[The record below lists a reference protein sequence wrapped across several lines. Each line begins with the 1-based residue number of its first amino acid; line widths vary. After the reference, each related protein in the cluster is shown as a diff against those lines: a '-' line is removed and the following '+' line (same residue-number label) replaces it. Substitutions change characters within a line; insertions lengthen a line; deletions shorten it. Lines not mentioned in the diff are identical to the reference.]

1 MQQPPSE
8 QWQQNTS
15 WGSSPQWQHSE
26 PLPPQYP
33 QQMPPQLW
41 HQQPNYTQSQS
52 YYPPQQ
58 PLSPQ
63 QNAPPPN
70 ELQQP
75 PVRPSQTLSRI
86 TWILV
91 GVAIGLV
98 FGLILGSSYGRSAST
113 NTSNTTTQAAAQVTS
128 QPTQVATQAAA
139 TPTPSHFTVGGH
151 VTSGI
156 WVLTVN
162 SAKTNTGDEFDIPKA
177 GNIYMLINFTAK
189 NTDTNNRDMSP
200 NYFTLRDNQGN
211 TYDLAYI
218 TVPSEPRGTV
228 VAGQQLRGDLSY
240 EIPKSLHLFIMQF
253 DPPDDIDNNQI
264 VQWTIQV

>member
-1 MQQPPSE
+1 
-8 QWQQNTS
+8 
-15 WGSSPQWQHSE
+15 
-26 PLPPQYP
+26 
-33 QQMPPQLW
+33 MPPQLW

-63 QNAPPPN
+63 QNTPPPN